1 MCHRITFF
9 WNSIFQTHR
18 VLLQKLK
25 PCFAYQNSISNL
37 GCCLGFNK
45 RTDHKRFRNNK
56 TPLGQTPPLR
66 GVGQRL
72 RCPTAI
78 HFEGVGRENGMG
90 EQQGGLLDTTRQ
102 ILPLLNMLYNVV
114 FRR

>member
-1 MCHRITFF
+1 MCHNNTFF

-66 GVGQRL
+66 GVGGSIWDR
-72 RCPTAI
+72 A
-78 HFEGVGRENGMG
+78 
-90 EQQGGLLDTTRQ
+90 QGGTGPGTGNAR
-102 ILPLLNMLYNVV
+102 
-114 FRR
+114 FRVGASLGFE

>member
-25 PCFAYQNSISNL
+25 RCFAYQNSISNL

-66 GVGQRL
+66 GVGIAESK
-72 RCPTAI
+72 PM
-78 HFEGVGRENGMG
+78 GVGRAPASG
-90 EQQGGLLDTTRQ
+90 ELGLWGAKRRITE
-102 ILPLLNMLYNVV
+102 PLVP
-114 FRR
+114 